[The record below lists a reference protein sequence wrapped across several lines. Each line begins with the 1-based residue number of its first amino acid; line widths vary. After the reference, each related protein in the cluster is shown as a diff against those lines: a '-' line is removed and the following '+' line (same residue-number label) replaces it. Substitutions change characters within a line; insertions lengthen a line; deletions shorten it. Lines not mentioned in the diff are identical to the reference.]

1 MLGRLTALEHELSA
15 LRVLGEQLAA
25 LAAAAE
31 QRARLAEQRM
41 DEMWVELA
49 GLRGDLALLRD
60 ELVWAFARG
69 QVDVDVRGTAVSEVP
84 PRIVD
89 LRSTGTAG

>member
-1 MLGRLTALEHELSA
+1 MLGRLAALEHELSA
-15 LRVLGEQLAA
+15 LRVLGEQHAA

-69 QVDVDVRGTAVSEVP
+69 QLDVDVRGPAVSEVP